1 MITNLTSVQVDY
13 GYEAAVFNQVVA
25 SEILT
30 PFDVNNLNDNVHGA
44 VNLNLNSSG
53 NIEFFVSGNTGNV
66 LRLREH
72 NTSLLQMS
80 TTNSNQ
86 FKIES
91 GIGSSNEFYFN
102 DFATYSVTEHA
113 YIDVG
118 DRALHLIGSELLFDT
133 SIQVGGDLKV
143 HGNTFTQNLHI
154 TRNFNDNE
162 VTYAFII
169 NDDNTLDLIKR
180 NSNNDTTNRVA
191 SFGKGEINDN
201 MLYSLCNYNTDNSAV
216 PYESTNTTGGWRLS
230 GQNNNITW
238 GWRDGEGWINSEK
251 IGIGTKSPQ
260 EKLHVAGTILVTD
273 PISQW
278 SQSTSSLYISSST
291 ISGLEG
297 LQFKDGLSI
306 DSDNISGVKVIRFN
320 NFRMRE
326 DENDSLIFERY
337 NSSTAAWES
346 VGNFTPSSSSS

>member
-1 MITNLTSVQVDY
+1 MITDLTSVNVDY

-25 SEILT
+25 AEILT
-30 PFDVNNLNDNVHGA
+30 PFDVNSLDDNVQGA

-53 NIEFFVSGNTGNV
+53 NIEFFVSGNTENI

-113 YIDVG
+113 YINVG
-118 DRALHLIGSELLFDT
+118 NRALHLIGTELMFDT

-154 TRNFNDNE
+154 TKNFEDNE
-162 VTYAFII
+162 ITYAFVI
-169 NDDNTLDLIKR
+169 NDDYSLDLIKR

-191 SFGKGEINDN
+191 SFGKGVINDN
-201 MLYSLCNYNTDNSAV
+201 TRYSLSNYNTDNSAV
-216 PYESTNTTGGWRLS
+216 PYSSSSGSGWRLS

-260 EKLHVAGTILVTD
+260 EKLHVAGTILLTD

-278 SQSTSSLYISSST
+278 SQTTSSLYISSSN
-291 ISGLEG
+291 ISGLES
-297 LQFKDGLSI
+297 LEFNDGLSI
-306 DSDNISGVKVIRFN
+306 DSENISGVKIIQFN
-320 NFRMRE
+320 NFRIRE
-326 DENDSLIFERY
+326 DENDALHFERY
-337 NSSTAAWES
+337 NTQTSAWES
-346 VGNFTPSSSSS
+346 VGNFTLS